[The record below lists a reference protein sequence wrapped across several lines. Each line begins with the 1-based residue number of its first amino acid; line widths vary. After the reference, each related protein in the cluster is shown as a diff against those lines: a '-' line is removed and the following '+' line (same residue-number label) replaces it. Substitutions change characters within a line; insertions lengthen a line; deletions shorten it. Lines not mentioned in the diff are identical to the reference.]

1 MVNLII
7 LIAYCVLMVV
17 FLLMSVLTLR
27 HTMKFGYIDPRFK
40 TLGWIFGFVVLAVI
54 LFTLYLMTTF
64 FNTGQTGSPAP
75 KATTKNIN
83 Y

>member
-7 LIAYCVLMVV
+7 LIAYCVLMVI

-40 TLGWIFGFVVLAVI
+40 TLGWIFGFVVLAII
-54 LFTLYLMTTF
+54 LVTVYLVTSL
-64 FNTGQTGSPAP
+64 FNENPTGGTAP
-75 KATTKNIN
+75 KTTTNIN